1 MSPAPRQTIK
11 PDWKEFLRFG
21 EELLAQPAVASQC
34 EWICQ
39 WIETKLTASAE
50 LWLAKPFYPLPGE
63 NNLKT
68 IPADDTPAIVQEC
81 YSKRKTVLDTP
92 LSHSAPHTKELPLKI
107 AVPLV
112 TQNNLLGVLLVWRS
126 SEVPFS
132 KSEIEY
138 IEGIASHAALAMQ
151 VLRQAIIK
159 KWRLEQLSLVRKVSS
174 EVTRLRDIDQF
185 CQHLSNTILEKF
197 NYFLVSIYTF
207 DPLAKILIHRASAS
221 KIKEITGQLASL
233 HIHPGQGIIGQ
244 VAENGVEVIAQRV
257 DCDPHYRSLPG
268 LEAVQAEAAIPIQI
282 GNRILGVLDLQSD
295 EKDAFHD
302 VDLVVLHALA
312 DYLAFALEGMQL
324 INGLEK
330 RTQQISALLDITH
343 KLTSILDFDE
353 LLEEVV
359 KAIQQHFGYPYVHIF
374 ILHPGR
380 RKLIYEAG
388 SGARS
393 QALEENQVMYDWDDP
408 HGIIPWVART
418 GQTLLAN
425 DVNQE
430 PLYRP
435 STLPPADTRAELA
448 IPLAYAGEIL
458 GVLDLQSDQV
468 NSFDI
473 RDIPL
478 LESLGSTIAIAIRN
492 ARLYRSEVWR
502 RQVAD
507 SFREIAGLVSA
518 NVALPDLLE
527 RILNEVDRSLP
538 CEATAI
544 WLIQP
549 GSEMN
554 ETPNLMLAA
563 VHGAPADKVWEVIE
577 SNPQARHYLLE
588 ALKATSPLIRQPT
601 DPIGPLGKALDF
613 PSDYSSLAAPLRA
626 GDEPLGLLTIAH
638 HLPGRY
644 GSEASLITMT
654 FANHAAVAIQNNR
667 LFMVSQEQAWISTI
681 LLQIAEATQGTQNVE
696 ELLDTM
702 ARLTP
707 MLVGVRKC
715 AFFVWDE
722 NRQVFT
728 LLSEHGLNLA
738 YKPGTLTYDLSIPLV
753 AKLVETR
760 EIIFIQNVSEELHLA
775 EAGVDEESG
784 TLVILPMISRGRLLG
799 AFLVAHT
806 PENNLHSNRIFD
818 QQTLDLLQG
827 IARQTALAMENLM
840 LIEARQEEA
849 YVTAVMLQVA
859 QAVVSQNNLE
869 DILDTIVHL
878 MPILVGIDSCVI
890 YLWEEHL
897 ELFRTAKVFTGS
909 QREEMMIEGETYR
922 LGEFPLLDAVLESEQ
937 LIACKTTKTDFSI
950 QNWKTLDCL
959 LPAEEIERQYDPQ
972 DQWVLGVPL
981 SVKGEFYGVLVASES
996 NVPLSFHDRR
1006 LEILSGIAQQVSLAI
1021 QNDRLNRE
1029 MIQRER
1035 LEREIQLA
1043 RQIQKTFLP
1052 HRLPKVP
1059 GWELDIHWQT
1069 AREVGGDFYDV
1080 FRIKG
1085 DRFGVVIADVSDKGM
1100 PAALYMT
1107 VTKTLIRA
1115 FSQNAESPARVL
1127 ERVNRAL
1134 TFEPQNTMFVTAV
1147 FVIFNTE
1154 DGTLRYANAG
1164 HNLPFILRHANG
1176 SVEEFPKGGM
1186 ALGVYASNKLSDHV
1200 LSIEAGDWLIF
1211 YTDGVTE
1218 SFSPAGETFGEQ
1230 RLRAILAQAPKSS
1243 PAVFL
1248 EFIREQLTAF
1258 REGTP
1263 PSDDLTLV
1271 VLHRLLSGEKPEE
1284 PGSPA

>member
-1 MSPAPRQTIK
+1 MSPAPRQTIE

-21 EELLAQPAVASQC
+21 EALLSQPTTASQC
-34 EWICQ
+34 QVICEWI
-39 WIETKLTASAE
+39 EAKLTASADV
-50 LWLAKPFYPLPGE
+50 WLARPFYPLPGE
-63 NNLKT
+63 NNLK
-68 IPADDTPAIVQEC
+68 ILPSDESPLILQEC
-81 YSKRKTVLDTP
+81 MEKQQPILQNQPGGSSSQDQEFKPQIAIP
-92 LSHSAPHTKELPLKI
+92 LI
-107 AVPLV
+107 
-112 TQNNLLGVLLVWRS
+112 TQNHLLGILHVWRS
-126 SEVPFS
+126 TGKPF
-132 KSEIEY
+132 KPAEIQY
-138 IEGIASHAALAMQ
+138 LEGIASHAAMAMQ
-151 VLRQAIIK
+151 ILRQASIK

-174 EVTRLRDIDQF
+174 EVTRLRNFDLF
-185 CQHLSNTILEKF
+185 CKHLTQTIKERF

-207 DPLAKILIHRASAS
+207 DPLSKTLIHRASAS
-221 KIKEITGQLASL
+221 KNEIIADQSPPLQ
-233 HIHPGQGIIGQ
+233 IQPGQGIIGQ
-244 VAENGVEVIAQRV
+244 VAASGVEIVAQRV
-257 DCDPHYRSLPG
+257 ESEPFYRSLPG
-268 LEAVQAEAAIPIQI
+268 WEIVQAEAAIPIQI
-282 GNRILGVLDLQSD
+282 GDRLLGILDLQSD

-312 DYLAFALEGMQL
+312 DYMAFALEGMQL

-343 KLTSILDFDE
+343 KLTSILDFDQ
-353 LLEEVV
+353 LLGEVV
-359 KAIQQHFGYPYVHIF
+359 QAIQQHFGYPYVHIF
-374 ILHPGR
+374 ILHIGR
-380 RKLIYEAG
+380 RKLFYEAG

-393 QALEENQVMYDWDDP
+393 QALEENQVAYDLDDP

-418 GQTLLAN
+418 GKTLLAN
-425 DVNQE
+425 DVSKE

-435 STLPPADTRAELA
+435 SDLPPADTRAELA
-448 IPLAYAGEIL
+448 IPLAYAGEVL

-518 NVALPDLLE
+518 NIALPDLLE

-538 CEATAI
+538 CDASAI
-544 WLIQP
+544 WLVQP
-549 GSEMN
+549 GSE
-554 ETPNLMLAA
+554 TGSSPNLILAA
-563 VHGAPADKVWEVIE
+563 VHGAPAEKVWDVIQ
-577 SNPQARHYLLE
+577 SNPVARQYLLE
-588 ALKATSPLIRQPT
+588 ALNASAPLIRQPA
-601 DPIGPLGKALDF
+601 DPIGPLGEALGF

-626 GDEPLGLLTIAH
+626 GDEPLGLLTLAH
-638 HLPGRY
+638 HIPGRY

-667 LFMVSQEQAWISTI
+667 LFMASQEQAWISTI

-702 ARLTP
+702 ARLIP

-722 NRQVFT
+722 NRQIFI
-728 LLSEHGLNLA
+728 LQSEHGLNLA
-738 YKPGTLTYDLSIPLV
+738 RTGPLTFDLTVPLV
-753 AKLVETR
+753 QRLVETR
-760 EIIFIQNVSEELHLA
+760 ETIFIQNVSEELHLA
-775 EAGVDEESG
+775 EADLDDEGG
-784 TLVILPMISRGRLLG
+784 TLVILPMVSRGRLLG

-806 PENNLHSNRIFD
+806 PENKYHSNRIFD

-859 QAVVSQNNLE
+859 QAVVSQNNLD

-937 LIACKTTKTDFSI
+937 LIACKTSKTDFSI
-950 QNWKTLDCL
+950 QNWKNLDCL
-959 LPAEEIERQYDPQ
+959 LPAEEIERQYNPQ

-1052 HRLPKVP
+1052 HRLPKIP
-1059 GWELDIHWQT
+1059 GWQVDIHWQT

-1085 DRFGVVIADVSDKGM
+1085 NRFGVVIADVSDKGM

-1134 TFEPQNTMFVTAV
+1134 TFEPQNTMFVTTV
-1147 FVIFNTE
+1147 FVIFDAA

-1164 HNLPFILRHANG
+1164 HNLPFILRYG
-1176 SVEEFPKGGM
+1176 SGTVETFPKGGM
-1186 ALGVYASNKLSDHV
+1186 ALGVYASNRLSDHI
-1200 LSIEAGDWLIF
+1200 LSITPGDWLIF

-1218 SFSPAGETFGEQ
+1218 SFAPTGETFGEQ
-1230 RLRAILAQAPKSS
+1230 RLRQTLASAPKSS
-1243 PAVFL
+1243 PAEFL
-1248 EFIREQLTAF
+1248 DFIREQLSNF

-1271 VLHRLLSGEKPEE
+1271 VLHRLLANGDGRDKEN
-1284 PGSPA
+1284 PA

>member
-1 MSPAPRQTIK
+1 MQTIE

-21 EELLAQPAVASQC
+21 EALLSQPDVAGQS
-34 EWICQ
+34 EAICR
-39 WIETKLTASAE
+39 WIETKLSASAN

-63 NNLKT
+63 NYPNIL
-68 IPADDTPAIVQEC
+68 PGEELPPLLQEC
-81 YSKRKTVLDTP
+81 FEKRKSILQNHSSQSSSNDKEFLPQIAIP
-92 LSHSAPHTKELPLKI
+92 LIS
-107 AVPLV
+107 
-112 TQNNLLGVLLVWRS
+112 QGNLLGVLHVWRS
-126 SEVPFS
+126 NLKPFS
-132 KSEIEY
+132 RAEMEY
-138 IEGIASHAALAMQ
+138 LEGIASHAALAMQ
-151 VLRQAIIK
+151 VLRQAVIK
-159 KWRLEQLSLVRKVSS
+159 KWRLEQLSLVRQVSS
-174 EVTRLRDIDQF
+174 ELTRLRDLDQF
-185 CQHLSNTILEKF
+185 CQHLTQTILERF
-197 NYFLVSIYTF
+197 DYFLVSIYTF
-207 DPLAKILIHRASAS
+207 DPLLKMLVHRASAS
-221 KIKEITGQLASL
+221 KDDRKANQPPVLQIQ
-233 HIHPGQGIIGQ
+233 PGEGIIGQ
-244 VAENGVEVIAQRV
+244 VAASGVEIIAQRV
-257 DCDPHYRSLPG
+257 ESDPYYRSLSG
-268 LEAVQAEAAIPIQI
+268 WETIQAEAAIPIQI
-282 GNRILGVLDLQSD
+282 GGRLLGVLDLQA
-295 EKDAFHD
+295 EQKDAFHD

-330 RTQQISALLDITH
+330 RTQQISALLDITL
-343 KLTSILDFDE
+343 KLTSILDFDQ

-359 KAIQQHFGYPYVHIF
+359 EAIQQHFGYPYVHIF

-393 QALEENQVMYDWDDP
+393 HALEENQVAYDWDDP

-425 DVNQE
+425 DVSQE

-435 STLPPADTRAELA
+435 SDLPPADTRAELA

-458 GVLDLQSDQV
+458 GVLDLQSDRV

-502 RQVAD
+502 RQVAE

-538 CEATAI
+538 CEATAL
-544 WLIQP
+544 WLVQP
-549 GSEMN
+549 GAERN
-554 ETPNLMLAA
+554 EIPNLTLAA
-563 VHGAPADKVWEVIE
+563 VHGAAAEKVWEVFQT
-577 SNPQARHYLLE
+577 NPNARQYLLE
-588 ALKATSPLIRQPT
+588 ALSATSPLIRKPV
-601 DPIGPLGKALDF
+601 DPIGPLGEALGF
-613 PSDYSSLAAPLRA
+613 PPDYSSLAAPLRA
-626 GDEPLGLLTIAH
+626 GDEPLGLLTLAH
-638 HLPGRY
+638 RLPGRY

-667 LFMVSQEQAWISTI
+667 LFMASQEQAWISTI
-681 LLQIAEATQGTQNVE
+681 LLQIAEATQGTQSVE

-722 NRQVFT
+722 NRQIFI
-728 LLSEHGLNLA
+728 LQSEHGLNLTP
-738 YKPGTLTYDLSIPLV
+738 KVMPITFDRSIPLV
-753 AKLVETR
+753 QRLVESR
-760 EIIFIQNVSEELHLA
+760 ETIFIQNVAEELHLS
-775 EAGVDEESG
+775 EAGLDEESG

-806 PENNLHSNRIFD
+806 PEHNFHSNRLFD

-849 YVTAVMLQVA
+849 YVTAVLLQVA

-922 LGEFPLLDAVLESEQ
+922 PGEFPLLDAVLESEQ
-937 LIACKTTKTDFSI
+937 LIACKTTRKDFSI
-950 QNWKTLDCL
+950 QNWKSLDCL

-1052 HRLPKVP
+1052 NRLPKIP
-1059 GWELDIHWQT
+1059 GWEMDIYWQT
-1069 AREVGGDFYDV
+1069 AREVGGDFYDI

-1134 TFEPQNTMFVTAV
+1134 AFEPRNTMFVTAV
-1147 FVIFNTE
+1147 FVILNAE
-1154 DGTLRYANAG
+1154 DGSLRYANAG
-1164 HNLPFILRHANG
+1164 HNLPFILRHENG
-1176 SVEEFPKGGM
+1176 AVEAFPKGGM
-1186 ALGVYASNKLSDHV
+1186 ALGVYSSNKLMDHLLTV
-1200 LSIEAGDWLIF
+1200 EEGDWLIF

-1230 RLRAILAQAPKSS
+1230 RLRLTIEKAPKHS
-1243 PAVFL
+1243 PAGFL
-1248 EFIREQLTAF
+1248 DFVREQLSNF

-1271 VLHRLLSGEKPEE
+1271 VLHRVSTEEDEKGANDP
-1284 PGSPA
+1284 P

>member
-1 MSPAPRQTIK
+1 MSPAPQQTKK

-21 EELLAQPAVASQC
+21 EVLLSQPSAASQC
-34 EWICQ
+34 KAICQ
-39 WIETKLTASAE
+39 WIETKLAANAE
-50 LWLAKPFYPLPGE
+50 LWLAKPLYPLPGE
-63 NNLKT
+63 DYPKIL
-68 IPADDTPAIVQEC
+68 PSDGSPAIVQEC
-81 YSKRKTVLDTP
+81 FEKRKTLLQNNYKTTEAKDNQTIP
-92 LSHSAPHTKELPLKI
+92 QIALPL
-107 AVPLV
+107 L
-112 TQNNLLGVLLVWRS
+112 THGNLLGVLHVWRS
-126 SEVPFS
+126 NQLFSRAEV
-132 KSEIEY
+132 EHL
-138 IEGIASHAALAMQ
+138 EGMASHAALAMQ

-159 KWRLEQLSLVRKVSS
+159 KWRLEQLSLVRKIGA
-174 EVTRLRDIDQF
+174 EVTRLPDLDQF
-185 CQHLSNTILEKF
+185 CQHLTSTILERF
-197 NYFLVSIYTF
+197 DYFLVSIYTF
-207 DPLAKILIHRASAS
+207 DPLAKNLVHRASAS
-221 KIKEITGQLASL
+221 KNKNTANQPPVPQVQ
-233 HIHPGQGIIGQ
+233 PGEGIIGQ
-244 VAENGVEVIAQRV
+244 VATTGQEIIAQRV
-257 DCDPHYRSLPG
+257 ESDPYYRSLPG
-268 LEAVQAEAAIPIQI
+268 WEVIQAEAAIPIQI
-282 GNRILGVLDLQSD
+282 GGRILGVLDLQTD
-295 EKDAFHD
+295 QKDAFHD

-312 DYLAFALEGMQL
+312 DYLAFALEGVQL
-324 INGLEK
+324 IGGLEK

-343 KLTSILDFDE
+343 KLTSILDFDQ
-353 LLEEVV
+353 LLEGVV
-359 KAIQQHFGYPYVHIF
+359 EAIQQHFGYPYVHIF
-374 ILHPGR
+374 ILHPRR

-393 QALEENQVMYDWDDP
+393 QALEENQVTYDWDDP
-408 HGIIPWVART
+408 HGIIPWVARN
-418 GQTLLAN
+418 GKTLLAN
-425 DVNQE
+425 DVTQE

-435 STLPPADTRAELA
+435 SDLPPADTRAELA

-502 RQVAD
+502 RQVAE

-544 WLIQP
+544 WLVQP
-549 GSEMN
+549 GTEGK
-554 ETPNLMLAA
+554 EPPDLVLAA
-563 VHGAPADKVWEVIE
+563 VHGAPAEKVWQVFQ
-577 SNPQARHYLLE
+577 SNSNASRYLLE
-588 ALKATSPLIRQPT
+588 ALKATSPLIRQPI
-601 DPIGPLGKALDF
+601 DPIGPLGEALGF
-613 PSDYSSLAAPLRA
+613 PPDYSSLAAPLRA
-626 GDEPLGLLTIAH
+626 GDEPLGLLTLAH
-638 HLPGRY
+638 HMPGRY

-667 LFMVSQEQAWISTI
+667 LFMASQEQAWISTI

-715 AFFVWDE
+715 AFFIWDE
-722 NRQVFT
+722 NRQIFI
-728 LLSEHGLNLA
+728 LQSEHGLNLA
-738 YKPGTLTYDLSIPLV
+738 HKTIPLKFDLSIPLV
-753 AKLVETR
+753 QRLVETR
-760 EIIFIQNVSEELHLA
+760 EPIFIEDVSEELHLA
-775 EAGVDEESG
+775 EAGLDEESG

-799 AFLVAHT
+799 AFLVGHMA
-806 PENNLHSNRIFD
+806 ENDLHSNRLFD

-909 QREEMMIEGETYR
+909 QREEMMVEGETYR

-937 LIACKTTKTDFSI
+937 LIACKTNRRDFSV

-981 SVKGEFYGVLVASES
+981 SIKGEFYGVLVASES

-1052 HRLPKVP
+1052 NRLPKIP
-1059 GWELDIHWQT
+1059 GWEVDIHWQT

-1107 VTKTLIRA
+1107 VAKTLIRA

-1147 FVIFNTE
+1147 FVILNAE

-1164 HNLPFILRHANG
+1164 HNLPFILRRQSGA
-1176 SVEEFPKGGM
+1176 VEEFPKGGM
-1186 ALGVYASNKLSDHV
+1186 ALGVYSSSKLSDH
-1200 LSIEAGDWLIF
+1200 LLTIEAGDWLIF

-1218 SFSPAGETFGEQ
+1218 SFSPTGETFGEQ
-1230 RLRAILAQAPKSS
+1230 RLRMTIEKAPKSS
-1243 PAVFL
+1243 PAAFL
-1248 EFIREQLTAF
+1248 DFIRGQLSDF

-1271 VLHRLLSGEKPEE
+1271 VLHRIPPVDSQRSMNNQP
-1284 PGSPA
+1284 

>member
-1 MSPAPRQTIK
+1 MSPARKQTIE

-21 EELLAQPAVASQC
+21 ETLLSQADVTSQC
-34 EWICQ
+34 EAICR
-39 WIETKLTASAE
+39 WVENKLAVSAD
-50 LWLAKPFYPLPGE
+50 LWLAKPLYPLPGVNYPKILPAE
-63 NNLKT
+63 NPL
-68 IPADDTPAIVQEC
+68 PLLQEC
-81 YSKRKTVLDTP
+81 FEKRKLVLQRHKISSSPEDKQFTHQIAIP
-92 LSHSAPHTKELPLKI
+92 LL
-107 AVPLV
+107 
-112 TQNNLLGVLLVWRS
+112 TQDNLLGILHVWRTNH
-126 SEVPFS
+126 EPFRPQ
-132 KSEIEY
+132 EIEY
-138 IEGIASHAALAMQ
+138 LERIASHAALAMQ
-151 VLRQAIIK
+151 VMRQSVLK
-159 KWRLEQLSLVRKVSS
+159 NWRLEQLSLVRNISM
-174 EVTRLRDIDQF
+174 EVTRLRNLDQF
-185 CQHLSNTILEKF
+185 CRLLTRTILERF
-197 NYFLVSIYTF
+197 DYFLVSIYTF
-207 DPLAKILIHRASAS
+207 DPLSKMLVHRASAS
-221 KIKEITGQLASL
+221 KNESIVNQPPVL
-233 HIHPGQGIIGQ
+233 HILPGEGIIGQ
-244 VAENGVEVIAQRV
+244 VAATGAEIIAQKIEG
-257 DCDPHYRSLPG
+257 DPNYRSLPG
-268 LEAVQAEAAIPIQI
+268 WEIIQAEAAIPIQI
-282 GNRILGVLDLQSD
+282 GGRLLGVLDLQSD
-295 EKDAFHD
+295 QKDAFHD
-302 VDLVVLHALA
+302 VDLVVLRALA
-312 DYLAFALEGMQL
+312 DYLAFAMEGMQL

-330 RTQQISALLDITH
+330 RTHQISALLDITH
-343 KLTSILDFDE
+343 KLTSILDFDR

-359 KAIQQHFGYPYVHIF
+359 EAIQQHFGYPYVHIF
-374 ILHPGR
+374 ILHAGR
-380 RKLIYEAG
+380 RKLFYEAG

-393 QALEENQVMYDWDDP
+393 HALEEKQVSYDLDDP

-418 GQTLLAN
+418 GKTLLAN
-425 DVNQE
+425 DVSQE

-435 STLPPADTRAELA
+435 SDLPPSDTRAELA

-468 NSFDI
+468 NSFDF

-502 RQVAD
+502 RQVAE

-518 NVALPDLLE
+518 NLALPDLLE
-527 RILNEVDRSLP
+527 RILNEVDRNLP
-538 CEATAI
+538 CEASAI

-549 GSEMN
+549 GTERN
-554 ETPNLMLAA
+554 QTPTLMLAA
-563 VHGAPADKVWEVIE
+563 VHGAPAEKVWEVIQA
-577 SNPQARHYLLE
+577 NPNARQYLLS
-588 ALKATSPLIRQPT
+588 ALNATSPLIRQPT
-601 DPIGPLGKALDF
+601 DPIGPLGQALGF
-613 PSDYSSLAAPLRA
+613 PKDYSSLAAPLRA
-626 GDEPLGLLTIAH
+626 GDEPLGLLTLAH
-638 HLPGRY
+638 HMPGRY

-667 LFMVSQEQAWISTI
+667 LFMASQEQAWISTI

-707 MLVGVRKC
+707 MLAGVKKC

-722 NRQVFT
+722 SRQIFI
-728 LLSEHGLNLA
+728 LQSEYGLNLTSNTR
-738 YKPGTLTYDLSIPLV
+738 PLTFDLSIPLV
-753 AKLVETR
+753 QRLVENR
-760 EIIFIQNVSEELHLA
+760 EIIFIQDVSKELHLA
-775 EAGVDEESG
+775 EAGLEEESG

-799 AFLVAHT
+799 AFLVAHML
-806 PENNLHSNRIFD
+806 ENNLHSTRIFD

-878 MPILVGIDSCVI
+878 MPILVGIDACVI

-897 ELFRTAKVFTGS
+897 EIFRTAKVFTGS

-922 LGEFPLLDAVLESEQ
+922 IGEFPLLDAVLESEQ
-937 LIACKTTKTDFSI
+937 LIACKTTKKDASI

-959 LPAEEIERQYDPQ
+959 LPAEEIEQQYDPQ
-972 DQWVLGVPL
+972 DQWILGVPL

-1052 HRLPKVP
+1052 NRLPKIP
-1059 GWELDIHWQT
+1059 GWEVDIHWQT

-1147 FVIFNTE
+1147 FVILNAK

-1164 HNLPFILRHANG
+1164 HNLPFIYRRQNN

-1186 ALGVYASNKLSDHV
+1186 ALGVYSSNKLSDHI
-1200 LSIEAGDWLIF
+1200 LTIDADDWLIF

-1218 SFSPAGETFGEQ
+1218 SFSPSGETFGEQ
-1230 RLRAILAQAPKSS
+1230 RLRATIEHASKKS
-1243 PAVFL
+1243 PADFL
-1248 EFIREQLTAF
+1248 DYVREQLSDF
-1258 REGTP
+1258 REGNP

-1271 VLHRLLSGEKPEE
+1271 VLHRLPPEE
-1284 PGSPA
+1284 IREETNGQP

>member
-1 MSPAPRQTIK
+1 MTFPRKQMKK

-21 EELLAQPAVASQC
+21 EALLEQPTTADQCATIKRWVESHLAASV
-34 EWICQ
+34 EI
-39 WIETKLTASAE
+39 
-50 LWLAKPFYPLPGE
+50 WLAKPVYPLPGE
-63 NNLKT
+63 N
-68 IPADDTPAIVQEC
+68 TPFLLPSDEVHPLIQEC
-81 YSKRKTVLDTP
+81 FLKQKIVFPSTSPQTDKKRKQFSDQI
-92 LSHSAPHTKELPLKI
+92 ALPLI
-107 AVPLV
+107 A
-112 TQNNLLGVLLVWRS
+112 QGNLLGVLFARRPNGP
-126 SEVPFS
+126 PFTP
-132 KSEIEY
+132 SEIDY
-138 IEGIASHAALAMQ
+138 LGGIVSHAAVAMEVQ
-151 VLRQAIIK
+151 RQATIK
-159 KWRLEQLSLVRKVSS
+159 RWRLEQLALVRNISS
-174 EVTRLRDIDQF
+174 EVTRLRNVDQF
-185 CQHLSNTILEKF
+185 SEYLTNLILEKF
-197 NYFLVSIYTF
+197 NCQQVAVYTY
-207 DPLAKILIHRASAS
+207 DSLSRSMTKRACAS
-221 KIKEITGQLASL
+221 KLPSSLNLNVEPQIQEGNGIVGQAALNGREI
-233 HIHPGQGIIGQ
+233 
-244 VAENGVEVIAQRV
+244 IAQRIESDFGSNRNV
-257 DCDPHYRSLPG
+257 G
-268 LEAVQAEAAIPIQI
+268 WEAALPVQF
-282 GNRILGVLDLQSD
+282 GERILGVLHLQTN
-295 EKDAFHD
+295 EPQPFHE
-302 VDLVVLHALA
+302 VDLVVLRAIA
-312 DYLAFALEGMQL
+312 DYLAFALEGMEL

-330 RTQQISALLDITH
+330 RTKQISALLDITQ
-343 KLTSILDFDE
+343 KLTSILDFDR

-359 KAIQQHFGYPYVHIF
+359 QSIQQHFGYPYVHLF
-374 ILHPGR
+374 ILHSGR

-393 QALEENQVMYDWDDP
+393 HALEENQVAYDLDDP

-418 GQTLLAN
+418 GKTLLAN
-425 DVNQE
+425 DVTLE

-435 STLPPADTRAELA
+435 SELPPADTRAELA

-458 GVLDLQSDQV
+458 GVLDLQSDQI

-478 LESLGSTIAIAIRN
+478 LETLGSTIAIAIRN

-507 SFREIAGLVSA
+507 SIREIAGLVSA

-538 CEATAI
+538 CDAAAI
-544 WLIQP
+544 WLVVPPKEGDTIP
-549 GSEMN
+549 A
-554 ETPNLMLAA
+554 LMLAA
-563 VHGAPADKVWEVIE
+563 VHGAPAEKVWEVFQN
-577 SNPQARHYLLE
+577 NPTAREYLKE
-588 ALKATSPLIRQPT
+588 ALNARSPLIRKPD
-601 DPIGPLGKALDF
+601 DPIGPLGQAMEF
-613 PSDYSSLAAPLRA
+613 PADYSSLAAPLRA
-626 GDEPLGLLTIAH
+626 GDEPLGLLTLVH
-638 HLPGRY
+638 RMPGKY
-644 GSEASLITMT
+644 GSEAGLITMT

-667 LFMVSQEQAWISTI
+667 LFTASQEQAWISTI
-681 LLQIAEATQGTQNVE
+681 LLQIAEATQGTQNIE
-696 ELLDTM
+696 ELLDIM

-722 NRQVFT
+722 NRQIFI
-728 LLSEHGLNLA
+728 LQSEHGLNL
-738 YKPGTLTYDLSIPLV
+738 PQRQIPLTFDLSVPLV
-753 AKLVETR
+753 QRLVESR
-760 EIIFIQNVSEELHLA
+760 ETIFIQDITEEMHLA
-775 EAGVDEESG
+775 EAGLEEEDS
-784 TLVILPMISRGRLLG
+784 TLVILPLISHGRLLG

-859 QAVVSQNNLE
+859 QAVVSQNNLD

-890 YLWEEHL
+890 FLWEEHL
-897 ELFRTAKVFTGS
+897 EIFRTAKVFTGS
-909 QREEMMIEGETYR
+909 QREEMMMEGETYR

-937 LIACKTTKTDFSI
+937 LIACKTTREDYSI
-950 QNWKTLDCL
+950 QNWKTLTCL
-959 LPAEEIERQYDPQ
+959 LPADEIERQYNPQ

-981 SVKGEFYGVLVASES
+981 SVKGQFYGVMVASES

-1006 LEILSGIAQQVSLAI
+1006 LEILAGIAQQVSLAI

-1052 HRLPKVP
+1052 HRLPKIE
-1059 GWELDIHWQT
+1059 GWEVDIHWQT

-1080 FRIKG
+1080 FRIRG
-1085 DRFGVVIADVSDKGM
+1085 DRYGVVIADVSDKGM

-1115 FSQNAESPARVL
+1115 FSQNADSPARVL

-1147 FVIFNTE
+1147 FVIFNAKE
-1154 DGTLRYANAG
+1154 GVLKYANAG
-1164 HNLPFILRHANG
+1164 HNLPLHIRHSTG
-1176 SVEEFPKGGM
+1176 KVEDLPRGGM
-1186 ALGVYASNKLSDHV
+1186 AMGVYSSNKLNEYTLPV
-1200 LSIEAGDWLIF
+1200 EPGDWLVF

-1218 SFSPAGETFGEQ
+1218 SFSPSGETFGEQ
-1230 RLRAILAQAPKSS
+1230 RLKATLERAPKSN
-1243 PAVFL
+1243 PAEFL
-1248 EFIREQLTAF
+1248 NFIRQELSNF

-1271 VLHRLLSGEKPEE
+1271 VLHRLPEDKNDRQ
-1284 PGSPA
+1284 PSPSSD